1 MGPKVRDQLDA
12 YVVIALGSCAHVVVL
27 NQAGSGTHHHQQR
40 RFDKFEG
47 CSVLHATGTELT

>member
-1 MGPKVRDQLDA
+1 MEPKVRDQLDA
-12 YVVIALGSCAHVVVL
+12 YVVIALRSCAHVVVL
-27 NQAGSGTHHHQQR
+27 NQAGSGTHQQR